1 MKLRQKEETD
11 SISSKSQIATLN
23 VSGNLRGSNIKKM
36 PFAFTEQG
44 IYMLM
49 TVLKGDLATKQ
60 SIALIRT
67 FKEMKD
73 FILANNIN
81 ENKEIL
87 QISIQTTQNTNDIA
101 RIKNEMVT
109 KNDLA
114 SSKDAGN
121 KITSIS
127 KINDKDIYHHIINDR
142 IFHPIV
148 PIHRGR

>member
-1 MKLRQKEETD
+1 MTSKNKRGGRQY
-11 SISSKSQIATLN
+11 L
-23 VSGNLRGSNIKKM
+23 